1 MPARF
6 YPEYPVFQSP
16 AEEKVFETLLTELS
30 NSSEI
35 FCNYMFFDGNI
46 TREIDFIVLSPGH
59 GVILIEVKGGQVV
72 LNADGNFENAKGEI
86 DPHKQ
91 ITEGMYK
98 LRDVIAERW
107 SQHHKPRLAWV
118 IAFPDATMSDDIYT
132 HSVPRTRIL
141 DQTEIADIGS
151 KIRRIMHDTEN
162 IVNSGEDLEAI
173 SLILRNVR
181 DDSGIYQDQWAT
193 IENYREA
200 LSVSQST
207 ILASLR
213 YLPNYI
219 LTGPAGSGK
228 TFLALEQARRHVEQG
243 RSVALLCYNF
253 GLAKFLKSE
262 TDRWPLNLRPNY
274 VGTFHSFL
282 QNVWKVSTP
291 NNASTE
297 WWEETSA
304 KEALKNLQKNK
315 SLEKFDAF
323 VVDEAQDF
331 NDQWWTA
338 LTMGFKDPS
347 ADTFVS
353 AFGDIDQ
360 KIFRDQDSNHFDFP
374 RIALDGNLRSA
385 DPIIEVASKLMGFE
399 IEGRGIKGPP
409 VRFVQCETANAN
421 GAADDVVDELLND
434 GVPHS
439 KLMLLTTNRRHEMQM
454 MLAANGKDH
463 YWDEF
468 HSEDEIFYSHVSSFK
483 GLERSGVIVAIDGWK
498 DPKKAR
504 EALYVA
510 ITRARDKLVIVGDPA
525 DIEIQFGKAFADFL
539 RTKIDG

>member
-1 MPARF
+1 MPASF
-6 YPEYPVFQSP
+6 YPKHPAFRSP
-16 AEEKVFETLLTELS
+16 AERKVFEILVSELPQ
-30 NSSEI
+30 SSEI
-35 FCNYMFFDGNI
+35 FCNYMFFDGDI

-72 LNADGNFENAKGEI
+72 LNAEGNFENAGGEI
-86 DPHKQ
+86 DPHDQVTK
-91 ITEGMYK
+91 GLYK
-98 LRDVIAERW
+98 LRDMIEARW
-107 SQHHKPRLAWV
+107 SQNHRPRLAWA
-118 IAFPDATMSDDIYT
+118 IAFPDATMSNDIYT
-132 HSVPRTRIL
+132 QSVPRARIIDKTDL
-141 DQTEIADIGS
+141 PDVKD
-151 KIRRIMHDTEN
+151 KIFKIMRETEN
-162 IVNSGEDLEAI
+162 IVNSREDLESI
-173 SLILRNVR
+173 SIILRNIR
-181 DDSGIYQDQWAT
+181 DASGIYQDQWET

-200 LSVSQST
+200 LSVAQST
-207 ILASLR
+207 ILSSLR

-228 TFLALEQARRHVEQG
+228 TFLALEQARRHAEQG
-243 RSVALLCYNF
+243 RSVALVCFNY
-253 GLAKFLKSE
+253 GLAKFLKST
-262 TDRWPLNLRPNY
+262 TDKWPLNLRPKY
-274 VGTFHSFL
+274 VGTFHGL
-282 QNVWKVSTP
+282 VEKVWRVPTP
-291 NNASTE
+291 DE
-297 WWEETSA
+297 IPDGWWEVGA
-304 KEALKNLQKNK
+304 ADEAIRNLQRLRD
-315 SLEKFDAF
+315 LEKFDAF

-331 NDQWWTA
+331 QDKWWMAMT
-338 LTMGFKDPS
+338 LGFKDSS
-347 ADTFVS
+347 ADTFIS

-360 KIFRDQDSNHFDFP
+360 KIFRDENGRQFEFP

-409 VRFVQCETANAN
+409 VRFVQCETANAH
-421 GAADDVVDELLND
+421 GAADDVVDELLNE

-510 ITRARDKLVIVGDPA
+510 ITRARDRLVIVGDLA